1 MRFMSG
7 HSLRFWGFFLLAVPL
22 AGADIRDT
30 VHNLARTNVSGVVEA
45 SATCVFCHTPL
56 VSEGNVDAP
65 PAWQSGL
72 PRSFT
77 FGAMESIST
86 QAGSEAGPP
95 SLVCLSC
102 HDANLARATDNPRQD
117 HPFSVPFRGG
127 AGVLQALLPPV
138 GGSATDLPL
147 RSDPD
152 QEPEYRDP
160 SSGRM
165 DERIVWW
172 VSTGSSTRRSRT
184 DLPLYGRASANGGEI
199 PYIECASCHDP
210 HSNNRLFLRLSNDG
224 SRLCLSC
231 HIM

>member
-1 MRFMSG
+1 MRFATG
-7 HSLRFWGFFLLAVPL
+7 YRLGYWGLLFLAIPL

-30 VHNLARTNVSGVVEA
+30 VHNLARTNVSNEVEA

-56 VSEGNVDAP
+56 ISEGSVDALP
-65 PAWQSGL
+65 VWQSGL

-77 FGAMESIST
+77 YGAMESIST
-86 QAGSEAGPP
+86 QAGREAGPP

-102 HDANLARATDNPRQD
+102 HDANLARATDNPKQD

-127 AGVLQALLPPV
+127 AGVLQASVPPA
-138 GGSATDLPL
+138 GGSASDYPL
-147 RSDPD
+147 RSDPG
-152 QEPEYRDP
+152 QAPEYREP
-160 SSGRM
+160 SSGSM

-172 VSTGSSTRRSRT
+172 VATGSSTRRSRT
-184 DLPLYGRASANGGEI
+184 DLPLYGRATTNGSEI